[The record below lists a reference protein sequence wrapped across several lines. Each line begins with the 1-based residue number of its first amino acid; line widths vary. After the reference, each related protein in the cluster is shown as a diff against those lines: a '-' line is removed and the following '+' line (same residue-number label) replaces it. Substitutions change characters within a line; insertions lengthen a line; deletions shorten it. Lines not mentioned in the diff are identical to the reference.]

1 MVTRFEYGK
10 SPIISLFWCCP
21 TSVSL
26 CIWFFFKWFVFWI
39 SGLKVSQL
47 METTRRL
54 EARIKFNQKLQWITV
69 LVFLLLSIAIVYIL
83 KIEINNSVSSG
94 SEYCSSRS
102 KHYWHPE
109 LHTLL
114 CILNL
119 RLSGTKNK
127 QKTPTIRT
135 GKGKIMHLEFK

>member
-1 MVTRFEYGK
+1 MSFPGSGNMVADMSKNNNTYYNNGGVIDSDRQWLHVSNTVSF
-10 SPIISLFWCCP
+10 S
-21 TSVSL
+21 TSVLFCSIYVSFCEL
-26 CIWFFFKWFVFWI
+26 FCCEFN
-39 SGLKVSQL
+39 SKVSQL

-102 KHYWHPE
+102 KHY
-109 LHTLL
+109 
-114 CILNL
+114 
-119 RLSGTKNK
+119 
-127 QKTPTIRT
+127 
-135 GKGKIMHLEFK
+135 